1 MDFYQE
7 SLKSRQ
13 NGSPLFTGSKVD
25 LKNKDD
31 LSIYYSPGIAE
42 PCREIS
48 RENSLAKKLT
58 IKRNTIAVISDGSA
72 VLGLGNIGAEA
83 GLPVME
89 GKCLLFKKFGNVDAI
104 PIVLKTQNTEEII
117 ETITNIA
124 PTFGGI
130 NLEDIAAPRC
140 FEIEERLSEKLDIPV
155 FHDDQD
161 GTAMVCT
168 AGILNACK
176 VDGKKI
182 EQVKIVISG
191 AGAAGISVAKMLQ
204 SFGAKNILMLDSK
217 GILTKNRKDL
227 NESKQKFAVNFP
239 GKILADAIIGADI
252 FIGVSKGNIL
262 SSEMVSAMN
271 KRAIIFALANPEPEI
286 MPNLALEAGAEIV
299 ATGRSDFPNQIN
311 NVLIFPGFFR
321 GILDA
326 GISKINYDMKL
337 AAAKAL
343 SEVVKNPSA
352 EKIIPDPFDDGVVKA
367 VSLAVKNFN
376 K

>member
-48 RENSLAKKLT
+48 REISLAKKLT

-176 VDGKKI
+176 VVEKKI

-217 GILTKNRKDL
+217 GILTKNRTDL

-239 GKILADAIIGADI
+239 GKFLADAIIGADI

-262 SSEMVSAMN
+262 SSEMVLTMN

>member
-176 VDGKKI
+176 VVGKKI

>member
-176 VDGKKI
+176 VVEKKI

-239 GKILADAIIGADI
+239 GKFLADAIIGADI

-262 SSEMVSAMN
+262 SSEMVLTMN

>member
-176 VDGKKI
+176 VVEKKI

-217 GILTKNRKDL
+217 GILTKNRTDL

-262 SSEMVSAMN
+262 SSEMVSTMN